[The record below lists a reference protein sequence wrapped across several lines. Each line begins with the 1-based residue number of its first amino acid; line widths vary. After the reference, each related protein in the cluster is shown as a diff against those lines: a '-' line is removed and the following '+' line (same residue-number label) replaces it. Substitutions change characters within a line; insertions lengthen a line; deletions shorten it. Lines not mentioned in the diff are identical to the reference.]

1 MKKFLVLVFLSL
13 NISGLSAYT
22 DLIITLGKGDKRFIL
37 IGDRHEGRTF
47 VQSEQEPFFA
57 KLVKKLNKIEQSQ
70 PDTVV
75 LYHEGFYGMEKLINT
90 ERSWLQQKLGPSANP
105 LDFTPNADPKAFI
118 APEDLEKKIAIHQKA
133 GNTKGIIDSILQNTY
148 SNLTTLWGKT
158 LAGMRYK
165 HDHDFT
171 VENYDIREIEDEEAP
186 TIENRRAIYQTIVDS
201 ILEDTPRYR
210 TAYEKI
216 PAPPQTDNKEEQRS
230 MLLTKTGAA
239 AMDLGLME
247 KLNSLTKSYSTFIVH
262 AGRAHIEFLT
272 NLLQVDGWQVIDN
285 LKTTNPRRW
294 VTSDPYLGEELKFFP
309 FFPKTID
316 RATQKQIE
324 NDIAEAIND

>member
-1 MKKFLVLVFLSL
+1 MQKFLVLVFLSL

-22 DLIITLGKGDKRFIL
+22 DLIIILEKGDKRFIL

-57 KLVKKLNKIEQSQ
+57 ELVKKLNKTEQSQ
-70 PDTVV
+70 PGTVV
-75 LYHEGFYGMEKLINT
+75 LYHEGLYGMEKFINI

-105 LDFTPNADPKAFI
+105 LDFTPNTDPKALI
-118 APEDLEKKIAIHQKA
+118 NEEDLVNEIAIHQKA
-133 GNTKGIIDSILQNTY
+133 GNPKAIINSILQHSY
-148 SNLTTLWGKT
+148 SYFTRWWGKT
-158 LAGMRYK
+158 LATMRYK
-165 HDHDFT
+165 HDHAFT
-171 VENYDIREIEDEEAP
+171 VENYDIREIGTEEAP
-186 TIENRRAIYQTIVDS
+186 TVENRRAIYQTIVDS
-201 ILEDTPRYR
+201 ILEDTPHYR

-216 PAPPQTDNKEEQRS
+216 PAPPQTDNAEEQRS

-247 KLNSLTKSYSTFIVH
+247 KLNSLTKSYFISIVH

-285 LKTTNPRRW
+285 LETTNPRYW
-294 VTSDPYLGEELKFFP
+294 GTSDPYLGEELKLFP

-316 RATQKQIE
+316 KATQKQIE
-324 NDIAEAIND
+324 SDIAEAIKD